1 LIDAKFL
8 SAQVWLT
15 ASQNM
20 NLLSLCIFILALMFA
35 IGTTTPIV
43 PLYASSL
50 GASWT
55 DIGLLGT
62 SWGITLM
69 LLAFVGG
76 RLSDRYGRKPLLVA
90 SGALSVVAA
99 FLYLASSTV
108 LQVILIRIIEGAAW
122 ALFWPTVEALATEI
136 VEPAVAGRA
145 IGIATATYGIA
156 FAASALVGGYVTS
169 LLGYSGTFEMY
180 LLLALVSTLAAI
192 LLIRG
197 PNPRDIVPL
206 SRMGDGFSSSS
217 LRSPII
223 LLAYFLGGA
232 YTFGFGVIVTLFS
245 VYANTLGV
253 AVFLIGLLFGCF
265 WLGRILGSVGGGH
278 LSDQLGRGRI
288 VTMAMI
294 GSTVGFMVVAFSTGI
309 ELLFVGIIALG
320 LSVGAVFPVAVA
332 LISDN
337 VDQSERGF
345 SMGMFETTCAAGFML
360 AATFGGIISDL
371 YSPRMPYLLAGT
383 VALACA
389 IMFAVKRAK

>member
-1 LIDAKFL
+1 
-8 SAQVWLT
+8 
-15 ASQNM
+15 M
-20 NLLSLCIFILALMFA
+20 NLLRLCIFIFALMFA
-35 IGTTTPIV
+35 IGTATPIV

-90 SGALSVVAA
+90 SAALSIVAA

-108 LQVILIRIIEGAAW
+108 LQVILIRIVEGAAW

-136 VEPAVAGRA
+136 VEPTAAGQA

-156 FAASALVGGYVTS
+156 FASSSLVGGYLTS
-169 LLGYSGTFEMY
+169 LLGYSATFSAY
-180 LLLALVSTLAAI
+180 LLLAFVSTLAAI
-192 LLIRG
+192 LLLKETSR
-197 PNPRDIVPL
+197 RDIMLL
-206 SRMGDGFSSSS
+206 SRMRDGLGFSSS
-217 LRSPII
+217 RSPII

-232 YTFGFGVIVTLFS
+232 YTFGFGVIITLFS
-245 VYANTLGV
+245 VYANILGV
-253 AVFLIGLLFGCF
+253 AVLLIGLLFGCF
-265 WLGRILGSVGGGH
+265 WLGRILGSVSGGH
-278 LSDQLGRGRI
+278 LSDKLGRGPI
-288 VTMAMI
+288 VTIAMI
-294 GSTVGFMVVAFSTGI
+294 GSTVGFMMLAFSKGI
-309 ELLFVGIIALG
+309 DLLFAGITVLG
-320 LSVGAVFPVAVA
+320 LSIGAIFPVAVA

-337 VDQSERGF
+337 VDPSERGF

-360 AATFGGIISDL
+360 AATFGGILSDL
-371 YSPRMPYLLAGT
+371 YSPRTPYLLAGM

-389 IMFAVKRAK
+389 IVFGLKRVK